1 TTDRLFEFAA
11 GTDWFLAF
19 LRANILPSLANHIL
33 SLDVVKKFVF
43 PTISQ
48 TGINYRHS
56 SLGQHAGDEDFD
68 VKAGDRMPYFLVDE
82 KSIYDKLH
90 QPGFHFLVFSD
101 GKSDCR
107 EFRARID
114 KEYAELV
121 DCQIIPLSPQA
132 AEVFGADKS
141 FGVLLRPDNH
151 I

>member
-1 TTDRLFEFAA
+1 
-11 GTDWFLAF
+11 
-19 LRANILPSLANHIL
+19 
-33 SLDVVKKFVF
+33 
-43 PTISQ
+43 
-48 TGINYRHS
+48 
-56 SLGQHAGDEDFD
+56 
-68 VKAGDRMPYFLVDE
+68 MPYFLVDE

-107 EFRARID
+107 EFKARID

-151 I
+151 IGFITVGASPDELGEYLRGLRGNEADHDRDG